1 MGKKT
6 KIKKKTKKKTNRV
19 ATPKIH
25 PSGPRMI
32 NVSDATWEREV
43 LMSEQPVLVD
53 FWAPWCGPCKIV
65 GPIVESLFEDYK
77 EEVKF
82 CKMNT
87 ENNQGIPGQ
96 LNIRSIPTIIVF
108 KDGQVSDVHIGVAP
122 KGTLAGMLERAL
134 GRKKGLLSKIFG
146 G

>member
-6 KIKKKTKKKTNRV
+6 KVKKNTKKKANKISTPRV
-19 ATPKIH
+19 N
-25 PSGPRMI
+25 PSGPRI
-32 NVSDATWEREV
+32 VNVSDATFEREV
-43 LMSEQPVLVD
+43 LMADQPVLID
-53 FWAPWCGPCKIV
+53 FWAPWCGPCKMV

-87 ENNQGIPGQ
+87 EANQYVPGQ
-96 LNIRSIPTIIVF
+96 LNIRSIPTLLVF
-108 KDGQVSDVHIGVAP
+108 KDGEVVDAHIGVAP
-122 KGTLAGMLERAL
+122 KGSLANMLERAL

-146 G
+146 